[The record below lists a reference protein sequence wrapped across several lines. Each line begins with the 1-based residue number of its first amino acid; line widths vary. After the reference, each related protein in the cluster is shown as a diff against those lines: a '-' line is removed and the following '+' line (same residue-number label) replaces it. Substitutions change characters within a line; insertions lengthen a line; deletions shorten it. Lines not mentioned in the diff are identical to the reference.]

1 MSEMKLIMEDWRFS
15 RLVEGLETVGDLI
28 RVIKI
33 VKRDKMQKQGG
44 KLILKLASAGLAD
57 VGKFLAAALNAGDFA
72 SALYGGDLS
81 QKKQPP
87 ALQAI
92 AVDPD
97 VSRIVDDDIEK
108 AFLKHLSNKLE
119 TDYSLDT
126 PLTQVDTTEMLQAF
140 IAQNF
145 NNKTVK
151 DT

>member
-1 MSEMKLIMEDWRFS
+1 MSEMKMIMEGWRFS

-28 RVIKI
+28 KVIKI
-33 VKRDKMQKQGG
+33 VKRDKVTKAGG
-44 KLILKLASAGLAD
+44 KLIAKLATAGLGD
-57 VGKFLAAALNAGDFA
+57 VAEFIGASMEAGDFA

-119 TDYSLDT
+119 TDYTPET
-126 PLTQVDTTEMLQAF
+126 PLTQVDTTELLQNF

>member
-1 MSEMKLIMEDWRFS
+1 ME
-15 RLVEGLETVGDLI
+15 
-28 RVIKI
+28 
-33 VKRDKMQKQGG
+33 
-44 KLILKLASAGLAD
+44 
-57 VGKFLAAALNAGDFA
+57 AGDFA

-119 TDYSLDT
+119 TDYAPET
-126 PLTQVDTTEMLQAF
+126 PLTQVDTTELLQGF